1 MPKFLSTSDLDA
13 TSLKNSL
20 KDFLKAQDRFK
31 DYDYEGSN
39 MSALLDVLVQNTA
52 YGNHYLNMVGAE
64 GFLDSADLRESIVSR
79 AKELNYVPR
88 SRVSS
93 RSIVN
98 VEVTP
103 TGTPASITIPKG
115 YRFGATANNTSMNFI
130 TNQNYVIT
138 PSNGSY
144 YIEGVEIFEGELV
157 TEVFDVSVSV
167 QSGITLYNNR
177 FVLQSD
183 NIDTSSI
190 EVYVQADSSSPLVKY
205 ELRQSLFGLK
215 TSSTIFFIRGY
226 SANQYEIEFGDGH
239 FGVGLVTGNIVTVKY
254 RDTIGSEGNGV
265 SVFDRSSAIEGYSN
279 ISVSGGVPAT
289 GGLEREPND
298 SIKFNAV
305 RHFQT
310 QERAVTEDDYKN
322 LIITNFPDIEAVS
335 VFGGESRKQFGKVI
349 ISVKPTGTAGII
361 SDSLKNRIASFLNL
375 KSLTTEPVLVDAD
388 YFYLQVNADVRY
400 LVNQTTLNENEIK
413 AKIVNNLMLLNTT
426 TYSDFG
432 RNVYT
437 SRVSA
442 TIDSSD
448 PAILS
453 NSTFIKLI
461 KKIYPAANTRTQ
473 FAIEFGN
480 QIETQGV
487 EFEYPKGYD
496 AVITSGT
503 FQYKL
508 DDIIYDAWIQ
518 DNGKETLYIST
529 YDNDGNVVSLGS
541 CGKVNYTTGR
551 VDIDITV
558 RTAPNGI
565 RVFAKTESRD
575 IDIVDN
581 KFVILEAE
589 NFNIKML
596 AKNA

>member
-1 MPKFLSTSDLDA
+1 
-13 TSLKNSL
+13 
-20 KDFLKAQDRFK
+20 
-31 DYDYEGSN
+31 
-39 MSALLDVLVQNTA
+39 
-52 YGNHYLNMVGAE
+52 
-64 GFLDSADLRESIVSR
+64 
-79 AKELNYVPR
+79 
-88 SRVSS
+88 
-93 RSIVN
+93 
-98 VEVTP
+98 
-103 TGTPASITIPKG
+103 
-115 YRFGATANNTSMNFI
+115 MNFI

>member
-1 MPKFLSTSDLDA
+1 LPKFLSTSDLDA

>member
-1 MPKFLSTSDLDA
+1 
-13 TSLKNSL
+13 
-20 KDFLKAQDRFK
+20 
-31 DYDYEGSN
+31 
-39 MSALLDVLVQNTA
+39 
-52 YGNHYLNMVGAE
+52 
-64 GFLDSADLRESIVSR
+64 
-79 AKELNYVPR
+79 
-88 SRVSS
+88 
-93 RSIVN
+93 
-98 VEVTP
+98 
-103 TGTPASITIPKG
+103 
-115 YRFGATANNTSMNFI
+115 
-130 TNQNYVIT
+130 
-138 PSNGSY
+138 
-144 YIEGVEIFEGELV
+144 
-157 TEVFDVSVSV
+157 
-167 QSGITLYNNR
+167 
-177 FVLQSD
+177 
-183 NIDTSSI
+183 
-190 EVYVQADSSSPLVKY
+190 
-205 ELRQSLFGLK
+205 
-215 TSSTIFFIRGY
+215 
-226 SANQYEIEFGDGH
+226 
-239 FGVGLVTGNIVTVKY
+239 
-254 RDTIGSEGNGV
+254 
-265 SVFDRSSAIEGYSN
+265 
-279 ISVSGGVPAT
+279 
-289 GGLEREPND
+289 
-298 SIKFNAV
+298 
-305 RHFQT
+305 
-310 QERAVTEDDYKN
+310 
-322 LIITNFPDIEAVS
+322 
-335 VFGGESRKQFGKVI
+335 
-349 ISVKPTGTAGII
+349 
-361 SDSLKNRIASFLNL
+361 
-375 KSLTTEPVLVDAD
+375 
-388 YFYLQVNADVRY
+388 
-400 LVNQTTLNENEIK
+400 
-413 AKIVNNLMLLNTT
+413 MLLNTT